1 MAISTD
7 VNRAPDA
14 DVVGTSNVAPDAR
27 AAVVERLPGYA
38 AELLATARFLVR
50 TEADAQD
57 LVQATLEQAIRH
69 ADDLR
74 DVSRLRAWL
83 IAIETREATRVRRR
97 LARALHPP
105 PFVAPQAQP
114 PPDDVAVAIRAALA
128 DLPMRMRTALVLHHM
143 VGLSVD
149 ETATAMS
156 ISANTARAHL
166 KVGLRRMRE
175 MLR

>member
-74 DVSRLRAWL
+74 DISRLRA
-83 IAIETREATRVRRR
+83 
-97 LARALHPP
+97 
-105 PFVAPQAQP
+105 
-114 PPDDVAVAIRAALA
+114 
-128 DLPMRMRTALVLHHM
+128 
-143 VGLSVD
+143 
-149 ETATAMS
+149 
-156 ISANTARAHL
+156 
-166 KVGLRRMRE
+166 
-175 MLR
+175 